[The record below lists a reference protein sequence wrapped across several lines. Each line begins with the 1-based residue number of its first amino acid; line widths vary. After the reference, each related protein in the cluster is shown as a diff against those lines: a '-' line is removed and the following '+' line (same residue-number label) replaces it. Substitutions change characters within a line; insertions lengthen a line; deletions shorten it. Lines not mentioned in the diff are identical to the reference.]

1 MSANVKRPVDL
12 PPSICTNRIQRTN
25 RSRFSRVRKYFA
37 ILGGTAI
44 AVSAAVVVLT
54 APAPAS
60 PINVCALLPSMDACQ
75 PPDVRKS
82 MFVHKT
88 NPPTITQV
96 SPSSG
101 Y

>member
-1 MSANVKRPVDL
+1 MRL
-12 PPSICTNRIQRTN
+12 PPSICINGIQHTN
-25 RSRFSRVRKYFA
+25 RSRFRGVRKYFA

-44 AVSAAVVVLT
+44 AAAAVVVLT

-60 PINVCALLPSMDACQ
+60 PINVCALLPSMDSCQ
-75 PPDVRKS
+75 PPDVRRS

-96 SPSSG
+96 APTSG

>member
-1 MSANVKRPVDL
+1 M
-12 PPSICTNRIQRTN
+12 
-25 RSRFSRVRKYFA
+25 RKYFA
-37 ILGGTAI
+37 VVGATAV
-44 AVSAAVVVLT
+44 AVAAAVVVVT
-54 APAPAS
+54 APAPES

-82 MFVHKT
+82 MFGRKT

-96 SPSSG
+96 SPNSG

>member
-1 MSANVKRPVDL
+1 M
-12 PPSICTNRIQRTN
+12 
-25 RSRFSRVRKYFA
+25 RKYLA
-37 ILGGTAI
+37 MVGATAV
-44 AVSAAVVVLT
+44 AAAAAVVVLT
-54 APAPAS
+54 APAPQS

-82 MFVHKT
+82 EFVHKT

-96 SPSSG
+96 SPGTG